1 MSLSDD
7 LNMLIGHYGLAAVHS
22 TLQTRIKEEYE
33 YLKTL
38 FEKKSDV
45 EHKPVKEKKVE
56 AEVKKKKVEAEV
68 NEREVNER
76 EVNEREVNEREVNE
90 SEVNE
95 VVESEKLEEPKKFK
109 DSKEQKIWQRE
120 MEEKKKKENLGKGI
134 SIKQLL
140 TKENLK
146 KWIEEEGRTYSYIS
160 REYTG
165 CKDTEVSAAA
175 KVFGIESTRKN
186 VLIKNSKK

>member
-33 YLKTL
+33 YLKKL

-45 EHKPVKEKKVE
+45 EEKPIKEKKVE
-56 AEVKKKKVEAEV
+56 SVVVK
-68 NEREVNER
+68 
-76 EVNEREVNEREVNE
+76 
-90 SEVNE
+90 NE
-95 VVESEKLEEPKKFK
+95 VVETVETVETEVVETVETEKTEEPKKFK

-120 MEEKKKKENLGKGI
+120 MEEKKKKENLEKGI
-134 SIKQLL
+134 SIKSLL

-146 KWIEEEGRTYSYIS
+146 KWIEEEGRTYSYIA

-175 KVFGIESTRKN
+175 KLFGIESTRKN

>member
-1 MSLSDD
+1 MNNLSDD
-7 LNMLIGHYGLAAVHS
+7 LNMLVGHYGLAAVHS

-33 YLKTL
+33 YLKKL

-45 EHKPVKEKKVE
+45 EQKPVKEKKVE
-56 AEVKKKKVEAEV
+56 SVVVESVVVEPVVVK
-68 NEREVNER
+68 
-76 EVNEREVNEREVNE
+76 
-90 SEVNE
+90 NE
-95 VVESEKLEEPKKFK
+95 VVETEVVETEVVETVETEKTEEPKKFK

-120 MEEKKKKENLGKGI
+120 MEEKKKKENLEKGI
-134 SIKQLL
+134 SINSLL

-146 KWIEEEGRTYSYIS
+146 KWIEEEGRTYSYIA

-175 KVFGIESTRKN
+175 KLFGIESTRKN